1 MSKPILT
8 IEDFHVSQL
17 NEDGEKRVVKG
28 VSLAIHPGE
37 IVGVVGESGSGKSTL
52 VKSILRICGPP
63 AVIPRPPPSMVDLLA
78 QDPAVIK
85 KLRWTQLSIV
95 MQSSL
100 NALNPVLTIHEQM
113 TDALIAQH
121 QMDQGM
127 RRRWPSDAS
136 EWSSWM
142 HGPPRLSPR
151 ALWDKQRVALAMALA
166 PQPSLIVMDEPTTA
180 LDAIVE
186 EILRRLLELQA
197 EMVAVVSSPTTSNF
211 CSFAIASWSWRTGSS
226 SIKERPRRCARTRT
240 IRRHES

>member
-8 IEDFHVSQL
+8 IEDLHVSQL

-63 AVIPRPPPSMVDLLA
+63 AVIRGGRATFDGHDLLA

-121 QMDQGM
+121 QMDPG
-127 RRRWPSDAS
+127 DA
-136 EWSSWM
+136 
-142 HGPPRLSPR
+142 RLSPR
-151 ALWDKQRVALAMALA
+151 ALGG
-166 PQPSLIVMDEPTTA
+166 DEA
-180 LDAIVE
+180 AGRAGDGAGAA
-186 EILRRLLELQA
+186 A
-197 EMVAVVSSPTTSNF
+197 ESH
-211 CSFAIASWSWRTGSS
+211 
-226 SIKERPRRCARTRT
+226 
-240 IRRHES
+240 RHG